1 MAHNNTSAISRRRL
15 LQGMGILSL
24 GAMCNSLFPARA
36 WAAEQLTE
44 SGFLTVSQFLVSRPC
59 GPILGQ
65 RYYEALVRHDAQFG
79 QKLNSLKS
87 LLQQHN
93 FAHVDD
99 FLAAFSADNSD
110 WQTAKTVISAWYT
123 GVVGSGSD
131 LELIAYA
138 DAMMYLP
145 TKDILVVPTYG
156 GGPFYWAVTKPGQ
169 VATTGEGA

>member
-1 MAHNNTSAISRRRL
+1 MAHNLSRRRL

-36 WAAEQLTE
+36 LAADQLAE
-44 SGFLTVSQFLVSRPC
+44 NGFLNVSQFLVSRPV

-65 RYYEALVRHDAQFG
+65 RYFDALNRHNPNFTHQ
-79 QKLNSLKS
+79 LSSLQA

-99 FLAAFSADNSD
+99 FLAAFGADNSD
-110 WQTAKTVISAWYT
+110 WQTAKRIISAWYT
-123 GVVGSGSD
+123 GVVGDGSD

-156 GGPFYWAVTKPGQ
+156 GGPFYWAVTQDGK

>member
-1 MAHNNTSAISRRRL
+1 MAHKTSVSLSRRRL

-24 GAMCNSLFPARA
+24 GALCNSLFPARA
-36 WAAEQLTE
+36 LAAEQMADNA
-44 SGFLTVSQFLVSRPC
+44 FLAVSAFLVSRPV

-65 RYYEALVRHDAQFG
+65 RYFTALTRHDAQFPE
-79 QKLNSLKS
+79 KLNSLNS
-87 LLQQHN
+87 LLQQHH
-93 FAHVDD
+93 FSHVDE
-99 FLAAFSADNSD
+99 FLAAFGADNSD

-123 GVVGSGSD
+123 GVVGTGSD

-156 GGPFYWAVTKPGQ
+156 GGPFYWAVTQPGK

>member
-1 MAHNNTSAISRRRL
+1 MAHNLSRRRL

-24 GAMCNSLFPARA
+24 GAICNAIFPAQGI
-36 WAAEQLTE
+36 AAEQMANN
-44 SGFLTVSQFLVSRPC
+44 GFLDVSQFLVSRPA

-65 RYYEALVRHDAQFG
+65 RYFEALTRHDAQFG
-79 QKLNSLKS
+79 QKLSSLQAVLK
-87 LLQQHN
+87 QHN

-99 FLAAFSADNSD
+99 FLAAFGADNAD
-110 WQTAKTVISAWYT
+110 WQTAKRIISAWYT
-123 GVVGSGSD
+123 GVVGDGSD

-138 DAMMYLP
+138 GAMMYLP

-156 GGPFYWAVTKPGQ
+156 GGPFYWTVMKDGK

>member
-1 MAHNNTSAISRRRL
+1 MAHNNSSAISRRRL

-36 WAAEQLTE
+36 LAADQLAD
-44 SGFLTVSQFLVSRPC
+44 SGFLQVSQFLVSRPC
-59 GPILGQ
+59 GPLLGQ
-65 RYYEALVRHDAQFG
+65 RYYDALTRHDAQFS
-79 QKLNSLKS
+79 QKLSSLKT
-87 LLQQHN
+87 LLQQRN
-93 FAHVDD
+93 FSHVDD
-99 FLAAFSADNSD
+99 FLAAFTADNSD
-110 WQTAKTVISAWYT
+110 WQTAKTLISAWYT

-156 GGPFYWAVTKPGQ
+156 GGPFYWAVTQKGQ
-169 VATTGEGA
+169 VATTGEHA